1 MKYMKYLATIAL
13 ILLVLVQCGGKKL
26 AVKGLVEVGSIYGF
40 VLDEGYLPIAKAQV
54 LVAGDNEFIT
64 FTNDAGYFIFDDI
77 IPGKYNIV
85 ITRYG
90 YESENLD
97 VKVKKDELNE
107 LNIVLRKSEKKGGVV
122 SGMVFDFITKE
133 PLVVNV
139 MVTDLGLTTTTDSSG
154 HFFFENLNP
163 ATYLLK
169 FMAMDYITSH
179 TDVTVLSD
187 ETAEIVV
194 HLIKGGTVITL
205 EGIEFE
211 FGKAIIKK
219 GSTSTLDW
227 AAAILT
233 NHPEIEVEIQ
243 GHTDSI
249 GTAEANLKLSQARA
263 GAVRDYLIDIHMIE
277 PVRLIPIGYGKKKPI
292 ADNATEAGRAKNR
305 RVDFVVMKE

>member
-1 MKYMKYLATIAL
+1 MKHKYIMTIAL
-13 ILLVLVQCGGKKL
+13 ILMVLMQCGGQKL
-26 AVKGLVEVGSIYGF
+26 VVKGLVEVGSIYGF
-40 VLDEGYLPIAKAQV
+40 VLDEGYLPIAKAQI

-90 YESENLD
+90 YDPENLD

-122 SGMVFDFITKE
+122 SGVVVDFITKE
-133 PLVVNV
+133 PLVVEV

-154 HFFFENLNP
+154 HFFFENLNR

-243 GHTDSI
+243 GHTDSM

-263 GAVRDYLIDIHMIE
+263 EAVRQYLIDIHMIE
-277 PVRLIPIGYGKKKPI
+277 PVRLIPIGYGKKQPI

-305 RVDFVVMKE
+305 RVNFVVMEE

>member
-40 VLDEGYLPIAKAQV
+40 VLDEGYLPIAKAQI

-90 YESENLD
+90 YESENLH
-97 VKVKKDELNE
+97 VKVSKDKLNE
-107 LNIVLRKSEKKGGVV
+107 LNIVLRKSEKQGGVV

-133 PLVVNV
+133 PLVVDV
-139 MVTDLGLTTTTDSSG
+139 MVTDLGLTTATDSSG

>member
-1 MKYMKYLATIAL
+1 MKYKYITIIAL
-13 ILLVLVQCGGKKL
+13 ILMVLMQCGGQKL

-85 ITRYG
+85 ITKYG
-90 YESENLD
+90 YDPENLH
-97 VKVKKDELNE
+97 VKVSKDELNE
-107 LNIVLRKSEKKGGVV
+107 LNIVLRKSEKQGGVV
-122 SGMVFDFITKE
+122 SGRVFDFITKE
-133 PLVVNV
+133 PLVVDV

-163 ATYLLK
+163 AVYLLK

-179 TDVTVLSD
+179 TDVTVLPD

-194 HLIKGGTVITL
+194 HLIKGGTVIAL

-219 GSTSTLDW
+219 GSTTTLDW

-292 ADNATEAGRAKNR
+292 ADNATEAGRARNR
-305 RVDFVVMKE
+305 RVDFVVMKD

>member
-1 MKYMKYLATIAL
+1 MKYLATIAL

>member
-1 MKYMKYLATIAL
+1 MTIAL
-13 ILLVLVQCGGKKL
+13 ILMVLMQCGGQKTI
-26 AVKGLVEVGSIYGF
+26 VKGLVEVGSIYGF

-64 FTNDAGYFIFDDI
+64 FTNDAGYFIFDDL

-90 YESENLD
+90 YEPENLD
-97 VKVKKDELNE
+97 VKVSKDELNE
-107 LNIVLRKSEKKGGVV
+107 LNIVLRKSEKQGGLVSGVV
-122 SGMVFDFITKE
+122 VDFVTKK
-133 PLVVNV
+133 PLVVDV

-154 HFFFENLNP
+154 HFSFENLNR

-179 TDVTVLSD
+179 TDVTVLPD

-219 GSTSTLDW
+219 QSTSTLDW

-277 PVRLIPIGYGKKKPI
+277 PVRLIPIGYGMKKPI

-305 RVDFVVMKE
+305 RVDFVVMKD